1 MSDSNIYDLVIIGGG
16 PAGIMAGFVASQNIN
31 NKILIIDR
39 NKSFGR
45 KLLLTGKGRCN
56 ITHNEVDFKKMIEY
70 YNDSGKFLYSGFS
83 QFGVK
88 ETLEFFNNNGL
99 NLKVERG
106 NRYFPEDGDS
116 QSVVDFFEKNLKKE
130 NVDIFRSSNV
140 VKFIVKNKKI
150 IEIELSDDRTIV
162 GKNYIIA
169 TGGKSYP
176 VTGSDGFVFDLIAKM
191 GHSIVTPSPA
201 LVPLVCKEEWVKKLS
216 GLSLKNV
223 SLKIKGSKKN
233 IFGEML
239 FTHFGLSG
247 PIVLNISNEIV
258 KLLSKGSV
266 TVCLDLKP
274 ALNLKELDL
283 RLQRDFEKYSNY
295 DFKNSLNELLPQS
308 LIETIIRLA
317 RIDFHKKVHQ
327 VTKEERVRLVKI
339 LKNLEIEITG
349 HLGFETAI
357 VTSGGVDTKEVD
369 QKTMKSKIIDNLY
382 FAGEVLNI
390 DGKTGGYNLQMCWT
404 TGYVAGKNFTNP
416 IDKNQKIV

>member
-201 LVPLVCKEEWVKKLS
+201 LVPLVCKEE
-216 GLSLKNV
+216 
-223 SLKIKGSKKN
+223 
-233 IFGEML
+233 
-239 FTHFGLSG
+239 
-247 PIVLNISNEIV
+247 
-258 KLLSKGSV
+258 
-266 TVCLDLKP
+266 
-274 ALNLKELDL
+274 
-283 RLQRDFEKYSNY
+283 
-295 DFKNSLNELLPQS
+295 
-308 LIETIIRLA
+308 
-317 RIDFHKKVHQ
+317 
-327 VTKEERVRLVKI
+327 
-339 LKNLEIEITG
+339 
-349 HLGFETAI
+349 
-357 VTSGGVDTKEVD
+357 
-369 QKTMKSKIIDNLY
+369 
-382 FAGEVLNI
+382 
-390 DGKTGGYNLQMCWT
+390 
-404 TGYVAGKNFTNP
+404 
-416 IDKNQKIV
+416 

>member
-283 RLQRDFEKYSNY
+283 ILQRDFEKYSNY

>member
-283 RLQRDFEKYSNY
+283 RLQKDFEKYSNY

>member
-223 SLKIKGSKKN
+223 SLKIKGSKKS